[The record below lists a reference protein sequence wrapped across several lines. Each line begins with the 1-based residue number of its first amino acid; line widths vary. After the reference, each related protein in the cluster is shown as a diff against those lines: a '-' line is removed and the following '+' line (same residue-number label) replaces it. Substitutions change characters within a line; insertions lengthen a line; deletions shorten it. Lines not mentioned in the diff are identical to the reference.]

1 MARKVREEELKG
13 KLLEKEHLDP
23 DLLEL
28 SAKMDDM
35 NPEFLAHV
43 FDRLF
48 AAGAKD
54 VWAVPILMKKGRPA
68 VTLKVLCPAVL
79 LPKIEDVVFAETTT
93 LGLRYHPL
101 DCHRLEKRLVEV
113 ETPWGKVPVKLG
125 YKEGQLTQISP
136 EFEACK
142 ALALKAQ
149 VPLKAVY
156 EAAKQAC

>member
-1 MARKVREEELKG
+1 MARKVREEKLKG
-13 KLLEKEHLDP
+13 KLLEPEHLDP

-28 SAKMDDM
+28 SANLDDM

-48 AAGAKD
+48 AVGAKD

-68 VTLKVLCPAVL
+68 VTLKVLFPASL
-79 LPKIEDVVFAETTT
+79 LPQVEEVIFAETTT

-101 DCHRLEKRLVEV
+101 TCHRLEKRLVEV
-113 ETPWGKVPVKLG
+113 QTPWGKVPVKLG
-125 YKEGQLTQISP
+125 YLGGQLTQVSP

-142 ALALKAQ
+142 TLALKAQ
-149 VPLKAVY
+149 VPLKEVY
-156 EAAKQAC
+156 EAAKKAF